1 MMKKYLLIA
10 LAAAPLCLSAAVKT
24 AVVNS
29 DGSLAY
35 PTASTFAAKNNLVSQ
50 EVICI
55 RVDMFAYATTTS
67 SSVKAYYWNDV
78 ELKVLDK
85 NGALIYFISS
95 DWCDRSYHSDHPELI
110 DNGARIAYYPFGNGI
125 TGVCAHKKVW
135 LSLFGADDYTDGNSI
150 SYSLYYS
157 YGNDD
162 YGGYNSNGFYI
173 HVGVST
179 VEIYPNLSGTVGGK
193 SVREIFLNPENT
205 ILVSRKNN
213 VRLERS
219 DDGTRI
225 WRAAVVQYYR
235 AMPPQN

>member
-50 EVICI
+50 EVLFV
-55 RVDMFAYATTTS
+55 RVDMFKYSWTS
-67 SSVKAYYWNDV
+67 SGITRSEYWKEV

-85 NGALIYFISS
+85 NGALIYFICTM
-95 DWCDRSYHSDHPELI
+95 WWDRAWHANHPELI

-135 LSLFGADDYTDGNSI
+135 LTITGTDDYSDGTNI
-150 SYSLYYS
+150 AAQ
-157 YGNDD
+157 
-162 YGGYNSNGFYI
+162 
-173 HVGVST
+173 VAA

-205 ILVSRKNN
+205 ILVSRK
-213 VRLERS
+213 
-219 DDGTRI
+219 DDSQYEKDGGGTRI
-225 WRAAVVQYYR
+225 WRPAVIQYYR

>member
-10 LAAAPLCLSAAVKT
+10 LAAVPLCLSAAVKT
-24 AVVNS
+24 AVVNAN
-29 DGSLAY
+29 GSLAY
-35 PTASTFAAKNNLVSQ
+35 PTAATFAAKNNLVSQ
-50 EVICI
+50 EVVCI

-67 SSVKAYYWNDV
+67 NSVKAYYWTDV

-85 NGALIYFISS
+85 NGALIYFIPS
-95 DWCDRSYHSDHPELI
+95 DWCDRSYHTDHPELI

-135 LSLFGADDYTDGNSI
+135 LGIYGNDSYTDGSSI
-150 SYSLYYS
+150 SNSLYYS
-157 YGNDD
+157 YHN
-162 YGGYNSNGFYI
+162 YSYNSNGFYA

-193 SVREIFLNPENT
+193 SVREIFLDPENT

-213 VRLERS
+213 TRLERS
-219 DDGTRI
+219 EDGTRI

-235 AMPPQN
+235 AMPQN